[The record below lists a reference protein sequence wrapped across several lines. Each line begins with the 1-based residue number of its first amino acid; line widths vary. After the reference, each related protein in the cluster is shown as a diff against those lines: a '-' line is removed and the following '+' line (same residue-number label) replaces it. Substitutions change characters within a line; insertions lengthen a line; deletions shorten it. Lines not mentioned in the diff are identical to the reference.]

1 MQRRDFLA
9 LCTAP
14 AVAAGGGTRAFGAP
28 YSPAPSFPLTPP
40 PDMEAYLARVDAGLE
55 RIGQWSPA
63 FGGASVDDAG
73 TTAALAR
80 GSVQT
85 MFLTGMLGD
94 LPVDRQRDRGM
105 QERVLRSLPLFDDVT
120 DGMTGFLSSRTP
132 EDFNRVQAALREPG
146 TSGRLIAALDAEA
159 ELTGV
164 SAPRRAQTRQLLQ
177 QVTWRLANQPPALL
191 VGEYLGKVE
200 KVTATDVPSEARQR
214 HLASRVGEKAF
225 WALQEPAAPPTVAG
239 TAKAQSTKRGHRGAK
254 VLGIG
259 LIVFAAGA
267 AIAATTEGDAAVGT
281 GLVAGTVGVIMILVG
296 LVMLL
301 VDLSKPKPKPV
312 DKETSP
318 PAPPSTPKP

>member
-14 AVAAGGGTRAFGAP
+14 AVAAGGGTRASGAP
-28 YSPAPSFPLTPP
+28 YGPAPSFPLAPP
-40 PDMEAYLARVDAGLE
+40 PDMEAYLARVDAGFE
-55 RIGQWSPA
+55 RIGRWSPA
-63 FGGASVDDAG
+63 FGEAPLDDPGKRAD
-73 TTAALAR
+73 LAR
-80 GSVQT
+80 GSVQA

-94 LPVDRQRDRGM
+94 LPLDRQLDRGM
-105 QERVLRSLPLFDDVT
+105 QDRILRSMPLFDDVT
-120 DGMTGFLSSRTP
+120 DGMTDFLASRTR
-132 EDFNRVQAALREPG
+132 EDFDHVQTALRQPG
-146 TSGRLIAALDAEA
+146 ASDRLIAALDAEA

-214 HLASRVGEKAF
+214 RLATRVGEKAF
-225 WALQEPAAPPTVAG
+225 WTLQEQPTPAGGG
-239 TAKAQSTKRGHRGAK
+239 TAPAQGKKGGRRGAK

-267 AIAATTEGDAAVGT
+267 AMAAATEGDAAVGT
-281 GLVAGTVGVIMILVG
+281 GLIAGTVGIVMILVG

-301 VDLSKPKPKPV
+301 TSSSKPKSKPVEPKP
-312 DKETSP
+312 DP
-318 PAPPSTPKP
+318 PAEPGAPKP